1 MAKEKKPVGK
11 AQSPSEAKA
20 KQKSIDKIT
29 EDVWEML
36 IEGKTYRS
44 IAQHFDVKLSTLA
57 DYLAK
62 SEHSARRRECLI
74 ISADIFADLAE
85 EAFKSISDEA
95 QNGEIMRQRE
105 LGQFYKWKSA
115 KRNPRIY
122 SDKMEVEQDTQ
133 SATPPPSIHVHIGN
147 DVVKKAENL

>member
-1 MAKEKKPVGK
+1 MKK
-11 AQSPSEAKA
+11 QT
-20 KQKSIDKIT
+20 SIGKIT
-29 EDVWEML
+29 DDVWELL
-36 IEGKTYRS
+36 IEGKTYRY
-44 IAQHFDVKLSTLA
+44 IAEHFGVKLSTLA
-57 DYLAK
+57 DFLAK
-62 SEHSARRRECLI
+62 PEHSARRRECLI

-122 SDKMEVEQDTQ
+122 SDKAELDPDTEQKTYQ
-133 SATPPPSIHVHIGN
+133 PPQINLHITPEAIR
-147 DVVKKAENL
+147 KASEE